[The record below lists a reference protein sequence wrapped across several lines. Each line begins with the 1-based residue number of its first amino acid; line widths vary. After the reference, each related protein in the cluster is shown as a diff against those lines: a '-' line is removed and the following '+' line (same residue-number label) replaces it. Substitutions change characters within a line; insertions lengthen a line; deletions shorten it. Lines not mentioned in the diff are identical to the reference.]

1 MQKNINVVAEV
12 KDLLTEYVSEGGM
25 YISSYNSLIV
35 TGQVTIGRS
44 LDINFSYDSTTGN
57 AKIRTMYYTK
67 KYEIDVHII
76 GDERNCTDFSV
87 FCDTL
92 VNIIVL
98 YKKKDK
104 KEFIKFLLDL

>member
-1 MQKNINVVAEV
+1 MKRNINVVADV
-12 KDLLTEYVSEGGM
+12 KDLLTKYVGEAGI
-25 YISSYNSLIV
+25 YISSYNCLMV

-57 AKIRTMYYTK
+57 AKIRTMYYTE
-67 KYEIDVHII
+67 KYEIDVHVI

-98 YKKKDK
+98 YKKEDK
-104 KEFIKFLLDL
+104 KDFLKFLLGL